1 MTVGFQYR
9 AYEDCAII
17 LYALNNHSFDTNL
30 DDGEFSFVVGNDRF
44 IFSRHFKSIENC
56 DLKIMLFHTFKEW
69 KEFKEYDKLIQT
81 QTVENYHISNED
93 IKEYLDAGNICL
105 SSASIS
111 FEHSNFYYDPIFNLI
126 FFYHFYGF
134 NFLNYH
140 KFDKKKNL
148 LGVYYKPTAGLN
160 IHKQHRED
168 IYASAKSILK
178 DDFVSYASNDYNL
191 KKILQSYTTFGHWGN
206 NHITSYMDY
215 TTSVCNLIFET
226 LHSDSNEENENDRMY
241 KRQYITEKTLK
252 AICFS
257 EENIFFIWYGP
268 TNLFKYL
275 NNLGFWFLNSE
286 FFVDSIED
294 SVKKSASY
302 LKSLKEEFKSNN
314 EVHNQLMKLY
324 GEKLKNNVELFNTI
338 LNSYS
343 KSNEIINL
351 IKNGKRD

>member
-1 MTVGFQYR
+1 
-9 AYEDCAII
+9 
-17 LYALNNHSFDTNL
+17 
-30 DDGEFSFVVGNDRF
+30 
-44 IFSRHFKSIENC
+44 
-56 DLKIMLFHTFKEW
+56 
-69 KEFKEYDKLIQT
+69 
-81 QTVENYHISNED
+81 
-93 IKEYLDAGNICL
+93 
-105 SSASIS
+105 
-111 FEHSNFYYDPIFNLI
+111 
-126 FFYHFYGF
+126 
-134 NFLNYH
+134 
-140 KFDKKKNL
+140 
-148 LGVYYKPTAGLN
+148 
-160 IHKQHRED
+160 
-168 IYASAKSILK
+168 
-178 DDFVSYASNDYNL
+178 
-191 KKILQSYTTFGHWGN
+191 
-206 NHITSYMDY
+206 MDY

-226 LHSDSNEENENDRMY
+226 LHSNSNEENENDRMY

-286 FFVDSIED
+286 FFVDSIEE
-294 SVKKSASY
+294 SVEKSASY

-314 EVHNQLMKLY
+314 EVHNQLMQLY